1 MFHVLISLN
10 GKDRDKKRNRFYK
23 KGRFLFRSLHG
34 NKAFFRCHPQHI
46 PICGFPFVRYNTV
59 EYGIFNGRFYLP
71 HNTARSKRKEC
82 HYLFSGNRRLKIPYA
97 VFLLN
102 IMQLGTHKCKIIEY
116 AAHLLLIFR
125 SNVGLAKQ
133 HERIDVI
140 TGIEKQTTDSRVGY
154 FIFYKA
160 MGRMCNSTIFCT
172 NFIFSFIGNFIR
184 RNIPGIILAPT

>member
-23 KGRFLFRSLHG
+23 KDDFYSVPFMGTSLFPMPPPTYTDMRL
-34 NKAFFRCHPQHI
+34 
-46 PICGFPFVRYNTV
+46 PFVRYNTV

-116 AAHLLLIFR
+116 AAHLLP
-125 SNVGLAKQ
+125 
-133 HERIDVI
+133 D
-140 TGIEKQTTDSRVGY
+140 
-154 FIFYKA
+154 
-160 MGRMCNSTIFCT
+160 
-172 NFIFSFIGNFIR
+172 FSK
-184 RNIPGIILAPT
+184 

>member
-71 HNTARSKRKEC
+71 HNTARCKRKEC

-140 TGIEKQTTDSRVGY
+140 TGIEKQTTSRLLHLLPKQWDACATRPFSAQTSSSHSSVISYDG
-154 FIFYKA
+154 IFPV
-160 MGRMCNSTIFCT
+160 
-172 NFIFSFIGNFIR
+172 SF
-184 RNIPGIILAPT
+184 